1 MTKGKVKWFNNLKGF
16 GFIIPEDGGEE
27 VFIHYSAIENDGFK
41 TLKPKDNVLYE
52 FEETDKGL
60 HATKLIV
67 LKNNRDNVHVEENM
81 TECREGNDAD

>member
-27 VFIHYSAIENDGFK
+27 VFIHYSAIKNDGFK

-52 FEETDKGL
+52 YEETAKGL

-67 LKNNRDNVHVEENM
+67 LKNKHNNDHGE
-81 TECREGNDAD
+81 TEMAECSEGNPAD